1 MNEKLFLMVQE
12 KKRFY
17 LLWKNGWATWGEYK
31 EVFWMYRKRIR
42 KQNAQLEL
50 NLATGVKKNFFT
62 NMLTVRGG
70 QGRTFV
76 PEEWRLVIGT
86 PIYKKG
92 HKEDVGNYRSVSLT
106 SVSERIM
113 EQMILREITQ
123 HVFTVL

>member
-76 PEEWRLVIGT
+76 PEVWRRVIGT
-86 PIYKKG
+86 PIYK
-92 HKEDVGNYRSVSLT
+92 
-106 SVSERIM
+106 
-113 EQMILREITQ
+113 
-123 HVFTVL
+123 